1 MNMNSE
7 NRINL
12 KQAIVIERCT
22 SFADCVLHKRF
33 TALSNNIKAKA
44 VGRNS
49 YLLTVFIIFFCFCSD
64 ISFAL
69 DAVKSQQYKLLMSK
83 DKKMCPHMLE
93 IFNQDLKK
101 YGQNGDYHQRESEEF
116 QSIPWI
122 PIEGQEKK
130 EYGEPASKFAL
141 IDLNNDGIEDYV
153 VKYGDCC
160 FHNRYIGGVYMLDK
174 SVQELPYKTLSKEIS
189 NTSNQIF
196 LMGDIYK
203 LEIREAD
210 ISPEIVEVFKYGGI
224 HYIAMHE
231 SLEMNVPDHG
241 YVVIAKYTGG
251 KITFENQAGLKDICY
266 FRRIK
271 IKK

>member
-1 MNMNSE
+1 MN
-7 NRINL
+7 L
-12 KQAIVIERCT
+12 T
-22 SFADCVLHKRF
+22 KRTTIRRNARWLLRL
-33 TALSNNIKAKA
+33 TALINNINKAKA

-69 DAVKSQQYKLLMSK
+69 DTVKSQQYKLLMSK
-83 DKKMCPHMLE
+83 DKKMCPLMLE

-116 QSIPWI
+116 QSIPWT

-130 EYGEPASKFAL
+130 EFGEPASKFAL

-160 FHNRYIGGVYMLDK
+160 FHNRYFSSVFMLNK
-174 SVQELPYKTLSKEIS
+174 STKSLPYKQLAQSIGDATKDQIS
-189 NTSNQIF
+189 F
-196 LMGDIYK
+196 VPGGLYK
-203 LEIREAD
+203 LENRETH
-210 ISPEIVEVFKYGGI
+210 ISPEIVEVFKYVGI

-231 SLEMNVPDHG
+231 SLEMSLPDYG
-241 YVVIAKYTGG
+241 YAVIAKYTGG
-251 KITFENQAGLKDICY
+251 KVTLENQAGLKDICY
-266 FRRIK
+266 FKRMK
-271 IKK
+271 TKK